1 MDSADEFSQARKK
14 RLAFR
19 GPSAPLTCLATA
31 VTVSS
36 SSPSIRATLY
46 AGCWDKSIYAW
57 ETSSS
62 EALGSF
68 RGGHTDFVKCI
79 VTLKINTTEDVP
91 KDLMISSGAE
101 GAIVIWD
108 ILTKAKLKVLKGGHS
123 RGILYLAIDPDPPA
137 NDEIGVHGDGG
148 PYNAIIF
155 SAGSDRE
162 IRRWA
167 VSPPSRAKEIH
178 SDNPIICHETSV
190 NHLCFDADSDLWTAS
205 ADGTVK
211 NLIRERTWASDMEIN
226 HGSNVRCVAIDEV
239 GGQIITAGRD
249 EDIKIWDRGSG
260 KLRHTYVGHFHEI
273 TGLVILGGQL
283 LVSVSLDG
291 TIRTWSLK
299 AADTAVVPAKSDHVG
314 DAQERG
320 TNGQLGKRSLM
331 TEDEER
337 ELEELMGDSD

>member
-1 MDSADEFSQARKK
+1 MAYEFSQARKK

-19 GPSAPLTCLATA
+19 GPSAPLTCLAVA
-31 VTVSS
+31 VTVS
-36 SSPSIRATLY
+36 PSYLSKRATLY

-57 ETSSS
+57 EASSS

-79 VTLKINTTEDVP
+79 ATLKINTTEDVP
-91 KDLMISSGAE
+91 KDLLISSGAE
-101 GAIVIWD
+101 GAIIIWD
-108 ILTKAKLKVLKGGHS
+108 IVTKGKLKVLKGGHS

-137 NDEIGVHGDGG
+137 NDDTGVHEDGG
-148 PYNAIIF
+148 PYNAITF

-167 VSPPSRAKEIH
+167 VSPPSKAKEVH
-178 SDNPIICHETSV
+178 NDNPIICHETSV
-190 NHLCFDADSDLWTAS
+190 NDLCFDADSDLWTAS

-211 NLIRERTWASDMEIN
+211 NLIRDRDWASDMEIN

-239 GGQIITAGRD
+239 GGQVITAGRD
-249 EDIKIWDRGSG
+249 EDIKIWDRASG

-273 TGLVILGGQL
+273 TGIVILRGQL

-299 AADTAVVPAKSDHVG
+299 AADMVISQAKLDHVG
-314 DAQERG
+314 DEQGRS
-320 TNGQLGKRSLM
+320 TDRHLGKKSLM

-337 ELEELMGDSD
+337 ELEEMMGDSD